1 MVIGSFIP
9 SRLIFHTKEY
19 STTLVHHC
27 HGNDITKRRSFKMIS
42 NISHDIFNFFRHAVV
57 FCRFATLVATHDE
70 IVIAK
75 ITILIRQ
82 MSDATIRREAQ

>member
-1 MVIGSFIP
+1 
-9 SRLIFHTKEY
+9 
-19 STTLVHHC
+19 
-27 HGNDITKRRSFKMIS
+27 MIS